1 MSNNKGDLD
10 KERRNDPI
18 KQGGASQPID
28 MWISLTKV
36 GKQAEINGE
45 PGGMTSQFMGALQIP
60 SSRFHG
66 FLHDHVGLP
75 EG

>member
-1 MSNNKGDLD
+1 MTPSN
-10 KERRNDPI
+10 R
-18 KQGGASQPID
+18 GGASQPID